1 MENFK
6 CPLFFIFLFCICLE
20 LALIIC
26 QPYGIFLFA
35 FISNVAFI
43 PRLLFVSCAW
53 ITVFHSVFW
62 NRIPCL
68 LLDPFMPLVF
78 LPGHEDA
85 FSSERKNQFPLS
97 WRAAQVFYL
106 ASNTVLYFL
115 NKGAFLRSAYP
126 ARNNYLLNFSARQS
140 GLFFLNGHC
149 RMKMCIFFF
158 KFYLFVCFWLCW
170 IFVAVEA
177 FL

>member
-1 MENFK
+1 MGFS
-6 CPLFFIFLFCICLE
+6 CL
-20 LALIIC
+20 LSY
-26 QPYGIFLFA
+26 QMW
-35 FISNVAFI
+35 
-43 PRLLFVSCAW
+43 LLFL
-53 ITVFHSVFW
+53 VFSLFPVHGLQCSILFSGTG
-62 NRIPCL
+62 IPCL